1 MAKKNDTTTPA
12 AETVQTIYPN
22 SDVRIVFVE
31 RESSPERL
39 VCEAE
44 LVFGS
49 GLLAGMKLVGFSL
62 WKSPEGEL
70 YVTFPSRAFGA
81 GSERRFFDFLR
92 GVEGET
98 APVKAVKQAIV
109 DAYRQQTAAAA

>member
-12 AETVQTIYPN
+12 AEKAQTVSLN
-22 SDVRIVFVE
+22 SDIRITFVA
-31 RESSPERL
+31 RENSPERL

-44 LVFGS
+44 LVFGA

-62 WKSPEGEL
+62 WKSPEGEV

-81 GSERRFFDFLR
+81 GSERRFFDYLR
-92 GVEGET
+92 AVDGSAET
-98 APVKAVKQAIV
+98 VKRVKAWIL
-109 DAYRQQTAAAA
+109 DEYRRVEAAA

>member
-1 MAKKNDTTTPA
+1 MAKKNDTTTQA
-12 AETVQTIYPN
+12 VEKAQTVSLN
-22 SDVRIVFVE
+22 SDIRISFVA
-31 RESSPERL
+31 RENSPERL

-44 LVFGS
+44 LVFGT

-62 WKSPEGEL
+62 WKSPEGEI

-92 GVEGET
+92 SVEGEV
-98 APVKAVKQAIV
+98 APARAVKQAIV
-109 DAYRQQTAAAA
+109 DAYRQQAAAAA

>member
-1 MAKKNDTTTPA
+1 MTKKNDTTTPA
-12 AETVQTIYPN
+12 AQAIEAVSPT
-22 SDVRIVFVE
+22 SAVRIVFVE
-31 RESSPERL
+31 RENSPERL
-39 VCEAE
+39 VSEAE

-62 WKSPEGEL
+62 WTCPEGEL

-92 GVEGET
+92 SVEGDAAT
-98 APVKAVKQAIV
+98 IKAVKQAIV
-109 DAYRQQTAAAA
+109 DAYRIQAAAAA

>member
-12 AETVQTIYPN
+12 AEKAQTVSLS
-22 SDVRIVFVE
+22 SDVRITFVE
-31 RESSPERL
+31 RENSPERL

-44 LVFGS
+44 LVFGA

-92 GVEGET
+92 SVEGET

-109 DAYRQQTAAAA
+109 DAYRQQAAAAA